1 MFDPQG
7 FGKDWLGGDRSVQRL
22 ALAALAVV
30 VVGVSGCGSRSG
42 ASKPEP
48 KPPNLLQ
55 SRDTVGRVPKEPFVV
70 GAGDRRIV
78 LTPSGDQ
85 SGELCVKAATREGT
99 TQRRCL
105 GPGLPD
111 PVVAFVGIGGRSEKR
126 VDWAS
131 LIGLARAD
139 VARVTLRLQS
149 GPPRTL
155 ELRRWAGFD
164 WSGFSLEP
172 GAGGTLSADLIGGRQ
187 PNRPNDLQA
196 FDAKGRKLIDLE
208 LSWVYGP
215 CERNTPCKGSDPPK
229 KWQDVQD
236 PFVGASGA
244 DRVESRVAKEIALR
258 DPLVAR
264 LLSDRRYVFMPS
276 SAWVDCA
283 NSSIGVVHEVYVA
296 DPIAYEGDFPFA
308 SYNHASGK
316 AYDESVWHLAVGN
329 ATALLLNVD
338 LHRKKVVG
346 VDPTFSD
353 GVQVDESKSHV
364 VKKQA
369 VPDDNLDCD
378 GSPEGD

>member
-1 MFDPQG
+1 
-7 FGKDWLGGDRSVQRL
+7 LTSVNDRLVKRL
-22 ALAALAVV
+22 AVAVV
-30 VVGVSGCGSRSG
+30 AIGVVGAGCGSHPR
-42 ASKPEP
+42 ASNP
-48 KPPNLLQ
+48 KLKTPNLLRN
-55 SRDTVGRVPKEPFVV
+55 RDTVGRVPKEPFVV
-70 GAGDRRIV
+70 GQGDRRV
-78 LTPSGDQ
+78 ALMPSKGG
-85 SGELCVKAATREGT
+85 SGELCVKATTRDGSA

-111 PVVAFVGIGGRSEKR
+111 PVVAFVGIGGTSEKR
-126 VDWAS
+126 VEWAS
-131 LIGLARAD
+131 LIGLARGD
-139 VARVTLRLQS
+139 VARITLGLQS
-149 GPPRTL
+149 GPPRRL
-155 ELRRWAGFD
+155 ELRRWPGFE

-172 GAGGTLSADLIGGRQ
+172 GAGGTTSADRLGGRDV
-187 PNRPNDLQA
+187 NRPNNLQA
-196 FDAKGRKLIDLE
+196 FDAKGRKLMDLE

-215 CERNTPCKGSDPPK
+215 CEQDTPCKASVPPK

-244 DRVESRVAKEIALR
+244 DRAASQEAKEIALQ

-264 LLSDRRYVFMPS
+264 LISGRRYVFMPS
-276 SAWVDCA
+276 SDWVDCA
-283 NSSIGVVHEVYVA
+283 YLSIGAVLEVYVA

-316 AYDESVWHLAVGN
+316 PYDESVWHLAVRN
-329 ATALLLNVD
+329 ATDLLLDVD

-353 GVQVDESKSHV
+353 DVRVDEAKSHV

-378 GSPEGD
+378 GNPETD